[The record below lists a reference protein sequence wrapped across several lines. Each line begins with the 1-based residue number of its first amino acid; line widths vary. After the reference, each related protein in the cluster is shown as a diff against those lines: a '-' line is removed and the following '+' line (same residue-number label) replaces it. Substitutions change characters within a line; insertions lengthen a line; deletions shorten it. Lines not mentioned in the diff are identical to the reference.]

1 MVNLL
6 VAAALAAATPSG
18 MTSADIAQERPS
30 EPAMFVVRDADT
42 TVYIFGTFHAL
53 DGRSQWFGDQV
64 RHAFEQ
70 SNELVLETLVPEQ
83 RDQVGPPIP
92 GFRPPA
98 VTPSASFLATTRMAI
113 TAGRS
118 QGMQVDNGA
127 DMVLR
132 HQAEAEG
139 KPVEGLETLQF
150 QLDMFNRMP
159 AGPAPTPAVAPAPKP
174 GQPVVFSAS
183 PMQSLSLAMTQMQAA
198 WKRGDQAVFV
208 NMLDQL
214 KTASPDTYRMM
225 FTERNARWA
234 DWIRARMQTPGT
246 VFVAVG
252 AGHLAGADSLLVRLA
267 ERGIP
272 SQRVN

>member
-6 VAAALAAATPSG
+6 VAAALAAATPAAPPPLPAH
-18 MTSADIAQERPS
+18 TDT
-30 EPAMFVVRDADT
+30 PAMFVVHDADT
-42 TVYIFGTFHAL
+42 TIYIFGTFHAL
-53 DGRSQWFGDQV
+53 DGKSQWFDRDV
-64 RHAFEQ
+64 RNAFEK
-70 SNELVLETLVPEQ
+70 SDELVLETLIPERPAQ
-83 RDQVGPPIP
+83 PVTFGP
-92 GFRPPA
+92 GFRPPS

-113 TAGRS
+113 SAGQA

-150 QLDMFNRMP
+150 QIDMFNHMP
-159 AGPAPTPAVAPAPKP
+159 SSSAGTEVRKA
-174 GQPVVFSAS
+174 GQPVVSNQMESLSKAMS
-183 PMQSLSLAMTQMQAA
+183 DMQSA
-198 WKRGDQAVFV
+198 WKRGDQSVFV
-208 NMLDQL
+208 SMLNQL

-234 DWIRARMQTPGT
+234 DWIKARMETPGT

-252 AGHLAGADSLLVRLA
+252 AGHLAGTDSLLVRLA

-272 SQRVN
+272 SQRVY